1 MMNYFL
7 LEYSVKFE
15 LFKYMILSADYLIN
29 KI

>member
-15 LFKYMILSADYLIN
+15 LLKYMILNADYLTNRI
-29 KI
+29 